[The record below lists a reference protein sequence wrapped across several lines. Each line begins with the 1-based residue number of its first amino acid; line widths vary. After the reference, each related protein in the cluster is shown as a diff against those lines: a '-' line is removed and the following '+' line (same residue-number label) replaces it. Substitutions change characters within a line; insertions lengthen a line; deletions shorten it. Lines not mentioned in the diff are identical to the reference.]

1 MVTNRSISNR
11 MHPSPQTFNL
21 KNLTS
26 SNLIAPGIYILV
38 QGVIGVC
45 FSMVTMHYSF
55 LNEDAGQNEKTKI
68 IKTIKLF
75 RIIYPIVTLIT
86 ISLYFLAAFTNPG
99 YIIGN
104 TRLPKPK

>member
-1 MVTNRSISNR
+1 
-11 MHPSPQTFNL
+11 
-21 KNLTS
+21 
-26 SNLIAPGIYILV
+26 
-38 QGVIGVC
+38 
-45 FSMVTMHYSF
+45 MVTMHYSF
-55 LNEDAGQNEKTKI
+55 LNEDAGQNENTKI

-104 TRLPKPK
+104 TRLPKPKWIINIISLYQVSRLVSILWTTGCPDTLFRE